1 MSAPESLKRLRQMG
15 HGAAS
20 GTENTP
26 KLSRERRMM
35 SPSEKSTNNSRLSGS
50 CADLPK
56 AFDAF
61 GDDIGDLLAFSD
73 ASAPFGLSLI
83 HI

>member
-35 SPSEKSTNNSRLSGS
+35 SPSEKSTNNSRLSRS
-50 CADLPK
+50 CADLPQ
-56 AFDAF
+56 
-61 GDDIGDLLAFSD
+61 
-73 ASAPFGLSLI
+73 
-83 HI
+83 H

>member
-50 CADLPK
+50 CADLP
-56 AFDAF
+56 
-61 GDDIGDLLAFSD
+61 LYYLTHNLNPCS
-73 ASAPFGLSLI
+73 LSRKSSLT
-83 HI
+83 H

>member
-50 CADLPK
+50 CADLP
-56 AFDAF
+56 
-61 GDDIGDLLAFSD
+61 LYYLT
-73 ASAPFGLSLI
+73 
-83 HI
+83 HN